1 MSDVREKRRL
11 ADTLTGRILALL
23 LAVGW
28 VIVMACVDTQAYTA
42 FPLCLIGAAAC
53 LLGCFGLLRGDKMV
67 CFSPVN
73 WLAAAVWLYFLV
85 RALCSYSVVEG
96 WGQAALLLACAVY
109 YVAGVTAAQG
119 SGRMVIAA
127 LALALV
133 ANIAY
138 FGLMRLPESSVLWSG
153 RPECGL
159 TGPNSRPV
167 GLFFYGNF
175 AGFFFMTVG
184 ALLLYAALASE
195 KRGWRTL
202 LLLLPAL
209 GGIALS
215 FFCDTLSTYISAAL
229 LLLVGWVIFCLNRAV
244 AGRRPGFAIILISA
258 ALVAGFAVAVYGFL
272 SGGLFEW
279 LSNDLD
285 SHLRYEIWGD
295 LTGHLGEAGACGLGA
310 GASQWAIL
318 TSFRD
323 WSAPNF
329 AHNEFLQAWVDY
341 GLIGALLVLLFLVS
355 HLSAGLLAL
364 GSDAISSSRRRLT
377 GMALLYVTAMAL
389 CAFYDYYWHHAAL
402 AASMAFACGVMASP
416 CRRRPLFLRPR
427 RVWMDGRHEAL
438 LDVRAARPAERA
450 ALILLSLA
458 ALGAFVWLGGHFA
471 GPWMAQW
478 SIGSAES
485 RERGAA
491 ERCRVLRS
499 LARDY
504 PDYALLNECVRL
516 DPVMEKSLNETIAAM
531 SLTLE
536 ANPKNL
542 YNVSMLAHLL
552 ARAGRYDEAEL
563 IQRRFY
569 EGDGPPPSQIG
580 AWYAVYGRN
589 LLLWGYDDFKKGRHA
604 SGLSKMH
611 YAMRMHAHA
620 SLHAQ
625 TLHRADRTWTVS
637 WRRQEDMEFLRRCKQ
652 CVRLRTLMGMPEDDS
667 WSRPLEPGGKPSLYR
682 RWGLNDANN

>member
-1 MSDVREKRRL
+1 MTDPRGRQRL
-11 ADTLTGRILALL
+11 ADTLTGRIIALL
-23 LAVGW
+23 LTVGW
-28 VIVMACVDTQAYTA
+28 VLVMGCVDTQAYTA
-42 FPLCLIGAAAC
+42 FPLCIIGAAAC
-53 LLGCFGLLRGDKMV
+53 LLGCIGLLRGDKMV

-73 WLAAAVWLYFLV
+73 WFAVAVWLYFLV

-96 WGQAALLLACAVY
+96 WGQAALLLGCAVY
-109 YVAGVTAAQG
+109 YVAGATAAQG
-119 SGRMVIAA
+119 SGRMVVGALT
-127 LALALV
+127 LALTV
-133 ANIAY
+133 NIAY
-138 FGLMRLPESSVLWSG
+138 YGLMSLPEVSVMWSG
-153 RPECGL
+153 RPDCGL
-159 TGPNSRPV
+159 TGPNNRPT

-184 ALLLYAALASE
+184 ALLLYVALSSQ
-195 KRGWRTL
+195 KRRL
-202 LLLLPAL
+202 VAMLFLLPAL
-209 GGIALS
+209 VGIVLS
-215 FFCDTLSTYISAAL
+215 FFCDALSTYISAVL
-229 LLLVGWVIFCLNRAV
+229 LSLVGWVLFCLNRAV
-244 AGRRPGFAIILISA
+244 SGRRPGLCIMLVSA
-258 ALVAGFAVAVYGFL
+258 VLVAGFAVVVYGFL

-279 LSNDLD
+279 ISNDLD

-295 LTGHLGEAGACGLGA
+295 LTSHLNEAGAFGLGA

-323 WSAPNF
+323 WSTPNF

-341 GLIGALLVLLFLVS
+341 GLIGVVLVLLFLVL

-364 GSDAISSSRRRLT
+364 GSDAISRSRRHLT

-402 AASMAFACGVMASP
+402 AASVAFACGVMASP
-416 CRRRPLFLRPR
+416 CRRRPLVLWPS
-427 RVWMDGRHEAL
+427 RVWADGRHDAL
-438 LDVRAARPAERA
+438 LDVRAAGPAERTT
-450 ALILLSLA
+450 LILLSLVT
-458 ALGAFVWLGGHFA
+458 LGGFVWLGGHFA
-471 GPWMAQW
+471 HPWMAQW
-478 SIGSAES
+478 SIGTAES
-485 RERGAA
+485 REYGTD

-504 PDYALLNECVRL
+504 PDYALLNECMRL
-516 DPVMEKSLNETIAAM
+516 DPEVKGSLNETIAAM

-552 ARAGRYDEAEL
+552 SRAERYDEAEL

-580 AWYAVYGRN
+580 AWYVVYGRN

-604 SGLSKMH
+604 SGLSKMR
-611 YAMRMHAHA
+611 YAMRMHARA
-620 SLHAQ
+620 PLHAQ

-637 WRRQEDMEFLRRCKQ
+637 WRRQDDVEFLRRCKQ

-682 RWGLNDANN
+682 RWGLSDVNN